1 MMRTQSE
8 QTIEE
13 GDSITSLSLSSDSRH
28 VLVNTATDGIHNW
41 DLHTRQLIRE
51 YRGQKQVPSPPPS
64 HPPLHRSCRWLCPP
78 LPPTHPHTHLLLR
91 LRAAS

>member
-64 HPPLHRSCRWLCPP
+64 HPPLPLSCRWLCPSP
-78 LPPTHPHTHLLLR
+78 YPLSLPPSSLVR